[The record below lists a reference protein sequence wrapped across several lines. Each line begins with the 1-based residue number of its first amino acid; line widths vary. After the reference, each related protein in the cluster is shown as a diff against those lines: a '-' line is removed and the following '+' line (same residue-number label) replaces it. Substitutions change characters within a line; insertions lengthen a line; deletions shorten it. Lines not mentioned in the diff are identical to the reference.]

1 MTELT
6 TSGVAAPVRPAAVPK
21 VVRRVA
27 RQLESSFAAELL
39 RAARPPA
46 REGMFSGGT
55 GARSFD
61 SFMDD
66 ALGDAM
72 MSRGGLGLTRQI
84 EQSILGTQRSRAL
97 GQATGQAGGQAPVVQ
112 VGP

>member
-1 MTELT
+1 MTEFAT
-6 TSGVAAPVRPAAVPK
+6 IGTAAVTNRPAAVVPK
-21 VVRRVA
+21 AVKRVA

-66 ALGDAM
+66 ALGDAL
-72 MSRGGLGLTRQI
+72 MSRGGLGLARQI
-84 EQSILGTQRSRAL
+84 EQSIIGTQRNRAL
-97 GQATGQAGGQAPVVQ
+97 GQAPAGQ

>member
-1 MTELT
+1 MTDIPI
-6 TSGVAAPVRPAAVPK
+6 SGAAAAVQPAATPK

-46 REGMFSGGT
+46 REGMFSGGI

-72 MSRGGLGLTRQI
+72 MNRGGLGLSRQI
-84 EQSILGTQRSRAL
+84 EQSILGAQRGRTP
-97 GQATGQAGGQAPVVQ
+97 GQ